1 VTRRGRLA
9 VALYAVAAG
18 MYALDQLTKD
28 WAVHHLAGRAP
39 IKLIPGLLDLRYT
52 TNSGGAFSLL
62 TGKAWLFFVATVG
75 IAGVIVVVSIRLP
88 SGLTAIA
95 LGLVLGG
102 AMGNLTDRL
111 TRGAGVSG
119 QVVDFIHL
127 THWPV
132 FNVADSCVV
141 VGAIL
146 VGLASFRHSGRD
158 AEPPAGG
165 EERPAEGLNGESRTE
180 GASA

>member
-9 VALYAVAAG
+9 VVLYTVAAVLYG
-18 MYALDQLTKD
+18 LDQITKD

-52 TNSGGAFSLL
+52 TNSGGAFSLF
-62 TGKAWLFFVATVG
+62 TGRAWLFFVATVG

-88 SGLTAIA
+88 SGLTAVA

-111 TRGAGVSG
+111 TRGSGVSG

-146 VGLASFRHSGRD
+146 MGLTSLRHSD
-158 AEPPAGG
+158 AAEAPAGS
-165 EERPAEGLNGESRTE
+165 EERPAANGENRTE